1 MEKNILI
8 LDFDGVVCD
17 GLNECLLSAW
27 NTWYDL
33 DVDAFDPATLGKI
46 PKNFVTRFTHYR
58 NFLRHSGQFVMP
70 FLLDSNVFSSC
81 EEFDNAFKSI
91 SSQSVES
98 FVTRFEKYRVNV
110 INDKYD
116 QWIRMHEYYE
126 GIVEVLKNEANQV
139 FVVSGKDEH
148 SIVKILQSQGVQIP
162 ESQIFGSMRSKIPAL
177 MEIAG
182 DVGQGLDRL
191 KFYDDN
197 LANVLEARD
206 AGFCANWAFWGYKTG
221 NDIATSV
228 SRQVPQVGL
237 YDFVAE
243 FS

>member
-27 NTWYDL
+27 NTWYGL
-33 DVDAFDPATLGKI
+33 DVDAFDPITLGNI
-46 PKNFVTRFTHYR
+46 PKSFVKKFTHYR

-70 FLLDSNVFSSC
+70 FLLDSDVFKSW

-98 FVTRFEKYRVNV
+98 FITRFEEYRVNV
-110 INDKYD
+110 INNKYD
-116 QWIRMHEYYE
+116 QWIRMHEYYD
-126 GIVEVLKNEANQV
+126 GIIEVLKNEANQI
-139 FVVSGKDEH
+139 FIVSGKDQH
-148 SIVKILQSQGVQIP
+148 SIVEILRSQGVLIP
-162 ESQIFGSMRSKIPAL
+162 ESRIFGSMRSKIPAL
-177 MEIAG
+177 IEIAE
-182 DVGQGLDRL
+182 DVGRNLDHL

-197 LANVLEARD
+197 LTNVLEARE
-206 AGFCANWAFWGYKTG
+206 AGFCANWALWGYKTDD
-221 NDIATSV
+221 DIKTSIF
-228 SRQVPQVGL
+228 RKVPQVGL
-237 YDFVAE
+237 NDFTSE